1 MLPAQYANKSGDKLL
16 GQGITTL
23 IAKLADQEDGR
34 LLSASK
40 KKKKKNLSQSKFKL
54 LLYRGRGAASGHS
67 PTVACLGEGPT
78 AVLTSG

>member
-1 MLPAQYANKSGDKLL
+1 MLNSSVDTKPRFTVLPAQYANKSGDKLL

-40 KKKKKNLSQSKFKL
+40 KKKKKKNKKQKTKIVS
-54 LLYRGRGAASGHS
+54 
-67 PTVACLGEGPT
+67 V
-78 AVLTSG
+78 